1 MQFIIKTS
9 LTLFVLFLSLH
20 SFSQSTYLPQNTKH
34 QVLLDRLEIKM
45 QGNADL
51 NLSTAKPLSR
61 KIAVRAALV
70 ADSMDQAAPGFLSA
84 VDQYNLKSLYMNN
97 SEWYDGDES
106 VFASKHPLFK
116 TFYKSKANLLEV
128 NEKDFFL
135 VLNPVFQQQI
145 SKEKDNDEQVFLN
158 SKGLNFRGMIAER
171 IGFSAYIADN
181 QERGPSFM
189 MEQVKTNFAVPGVG
203 YFKKFKTTAVD
214 YFDARGSLHFTAA
227 KYLDFSFGYDKN
239 VIGNG
244 YRSLLLSDFSNSYL
258 FLKIN
263 TRIWKLNYQNIFMEL
278 LPQFHQTNDELRDK
292 KYAAMHHLSINA
304 TRWLNLGIFE
314 SIIFGRANHFE
325 FSYLN
330 PIMFLRVAEQ
340 QNGSADN
347 AIVGFDAK
355 ANIAKTV
362 QVYSQLT
369 LDEFKLSEVTGGNGW
384 WGNKFGVQ
392 MGAKYIDAFKIRN
405 LDLQAEYNVVRPYT
419 YSHSDSIANYTHY
432 NQPLAHPLGANF
444 REVIGIIKYQPAPRW
459 TTSARL
465 IMWQKGID
473 SGSVNYGGN
482 IFKSYLTRPYDYGFK
497 IPAGVRS
504 SGVNAQLL
512 VSFEA
517 KENVYLDAA
526 VLVRRFKADAVNI
539 SNNTNMFTLG
549 FRMNVFRREYDY

>member
-9 LTLFVLFLSLH
+9 LSLFLLFLSLD
-20 SFSQSTYLPQNTKH
+20 SISQSTYLPQNTKH

-45 QGNADL
+45 QRNADL

-61 KIAVRAALV
+61 KIAIRAAME
-70 ADSMDQAAPGFLSA
+70 ADSVNQSNPEWLSN
-84 VDQYNLKSLYMNN
+84 VDQYNLNSLYMNN
-97 SEWYDGDES
+97 PEWYTGDQS
-106 VFASKHPLFK
+106 IFASKHPLFK
-116 TFYKSKANLLEV
+116 TFYKSKANFFEV
-128 NEKDFFL
+128 KEKDFFL

-145 SKEKDNDEQVFLN
+145 SKEKDNDETVFLN

-171 IGFSAYIADN
+171 IGFSAYITDN
-181 QERGPSFM
+181 QERGPAFM
-189 MEQVKTNFAVPGVG
+189 MQQVKSNFAVPGVG
-203 YFKKFKTTAVD
+203 YFKTFKTTGVD
-214 YFDARGSLHFTAA
+214 YFDARGTIHFTAA

-239 VIGNG
+239 FIGNG

-263 TRIWKLNYQNIFMEL
+263 TRVWKLNYQNIFMEL
-278 LPQFHQTNDELRDK
+278 LPQFVQTNDELRDK
-292 KYAAMHHLSINA
+292 KYAALHHLSINA

-314 SIIFGRANHFE
+314 SVVFGRANHFE

-330 PIMFLRVAEQ
+330 PIMFLRVAEH

-355 ANIAKTV
+355 ANIAKTL

-369 LDEFKLSEVTGGNGW
+369 IDELKLSEATGGEGW

-392 MGAKYIDAFKIRN
+392 FGAKYIDAFKVKN

-419 YSHSDSIANYTHY
+419 YSHSDSVANYTHY
-432 NQPLAHPLGANF
+432 NQPLAHPFGANF
-444 REVIGIIKYQPAPRW
+444 REVIGIIRYQPAPRW
-459 TTSARL
+459 TASARL

-473 SGSVNYGGN
+473 SGNVNYGGN
-482 IFKSYLTRPYDYGFK
+482 IFKSYVTRPYDYGFK
-497 IPAGVRS
+497 IPAGVKS
-504 SGVNAQLL
+504 TGVNAQFLL
-512 VSFEA
+512 SFEP

-526 VLVRRFKADAVNI
+526 ILVRRYKADAVNI
-539 SNNTNMFTLG
+539 SSNTNMFTLG

>member
-9 LTLFVLFLSLH
+9 LTLSVLFLSLH

-70 ADSMDQAAPGFLSA
+70 ADSLEQSAPGFLSA
-84 VDQYNLKSLYMNN
+84 VDKYNLNSLYMNN

-135 VLNPVFQQQI
+135 VLNPVLQQQI
-145 SKEKDNDEQVFLN
+145 SKEKDNDESVFLN
-158 SKGLNFRGMIAER
+158 SKGLSFRGMIAER
-171 IGFSAYIADN
+171 IGFSAYITDN

-189 MEQVKTNFAVPGVG
+189 MEQVKSNFAVPGVG
-203 YFKKFKTTAVD
+203 YFKKFKTTGVD
-214 YFDARGSLHFTAA
+214 YFDARGTIHFTAA

-239 VIGNG
+239 IIGNG

-263 TRIWKLNYQNIFMEL
+263 TRIWKLNYQNLFMEL

-314 SIIFGRANHFE
+314 SIVFGRANHFE

-330 PIMFLRVAEQ
+330 PIMFLRVAEH

-355 ANIAKTV
+355 ANIAKTL
-362 QVYSQLT
+362 QIYSQLT

-392 MGAKYIDAFKIRN
+392 MGVKYIDAFKIRN

-419 YSHSDSIANYTHY
+419 YSHSDSVANYTHY
-432 NQPLAHPLGANF
+432 NQPLAHPFGANF
-444 REVIGIIKYQPAPRW
+444 REVVGIIKYQPAPRW
-459 TTSARL
+459 TASARL

-497 IPAGVRS
+497 IPSGVRS
-504 SGVNAQLL
+504 SGVNAQFLI
-512 VSFEA
+512 SFEP

-526 VLVRRFKADAVNI
+526 VLVRRYKADAVNI
-539 SNNTNMFTLG
+539 SSNTNMFTLG

>member
-1 MQFIIKTS
+1 MQFIVKTS
-9 LTLFVLFLSLH
+9 LSLSLLLLGLH

-45 QGNADL
+45 QRNADL

-61 KIAVRAALV
+61 KIAIRAAMA
-70 ADSMDQAAPGFLSA
+70 ADSINQTNPGLLSN
-84 VDQYNLKSLYMNN
+84 VDQYNLNSLYMNN
-97 SEWYDGDES
+97 PEWYTGDQS

-116 TFYKSKANLLEV
+116 TFYKSKANLVEV
-128 NEKDFFL
+128 KEKDFFL
-135 VLNPVFQQQI
+135 VLNPVLQQQI
-145 SKEKDNDEQVFLN
+145 SKEKDNDETVFLN
-158 SKGLNFRGMIAER
+158 SKGLSFRGMIADR
-171 IGFSAYIADN
+171 IGFSSYITDN
-181 QERGPSFM
+181 QERGPAFM
-189 MEQVKTNFAVPGVG
+189 MEQVKSNFAVPGVG
-203 YFKKFKTTAVD
+203 YFKTFKTTGVD
-214 YFDARGSLHFTAA
+214 YFDARGTIHFTAA

-239 VIGNG
+239 FIGNG

-263 TRIWKLNYQNIFMEL
+263 TRIRKLNYQYFFMEL
-278 LPQFHQTNDELRDK
+278 LPQFLQTNDELRDK
-292 KYAAMHHLSINA
+292 KYAAVHHLSINA
-304 TRWLNLGIFE
+304 TRWLNVGIFE
-314 SIIFGRANHFE
+314 SVVFGRVNHFE

-330 PIMFLRVAEQ
+330 PIMFLRVAEH

-362 QVYSQLT
+362 QLYSQLT
-369 LDEFKLSEVTGGNGW
+369 LDELKLSEATGGEGW

-392 MGAKYIDAFKIRN
+392 FGAKYIDAFKIKN

-419 YSHSDSIANYTHY
+419 YSHSDSVANYTHY
-432 NQPLAHPLGANF
+432 NQPLAHPFGANF

-459 TTSARL
+459 TASARL

-482 IFKSYLTRPYDYGFK
+482 IFKSYVTRPYDYGFK
-497 IPAGVRS
+497 IPAGVKS
-504 SGVNAQLL
+504 TGVNAQFLL
-512 VSFEA
+512 SFEP

-526 VLVRRFKADAVNI
+526 ILVRRYKADAVNI
-539 SNNTNMFTLG
+539 SSNTNMFTLG